1 MALRMAVKTKRS
13 AGNSMHAP
21 EQKESR
27 VWFWSLKLDNL
38 AGANQVNERGEIHM
52 ISIKLC

>member
-1 MALRMAVKTKRS
+1 MALRMAVKIKRS
-13 AGNSMHAP
+13 AGNSMHTP